1 MRGVTLVETLV
12 AMFLI
17 ATVAVFCLGLFCQ
30 LSQGVQQSRS
40 RYAAAEIADREIA
53 EWRALPWKDP
63 SITQTTVN
71 HQAVWMGRAI
81 ARTIALERKTV
92 NTSDDRQVMT
102 ITARWS
108 EPSGPASLVVE
119 SVKTR

>member
-12 AMFLI
+12 AMFLL
-17 ATVAVFCLGLFCQ
+17 ATVALFCLGLFCQ

-53 EWRALPWKDP
+53 DWRALPWKEP
-63 SITQTTVN
+63 SVIQSTVKHQT
-71 HQAVWMGRAI
+71 VWMGRAI
-81 ARTIALERKTV
+81 VRSIAIERKTV
-92 NTSDDRQVMT
+92 NTSDDRQVIT
-102 ITARWS
+102 VTARWS